1 MIKYD
6 VEGEKQLPFSISKIL
21 LVSTVNGNVVDD
33 PENIWNIDISQINDI
48 YMYID
53 KTTNDEETIKEIEL
67 ENFTINQAPQKG
79 DIKIWKTKTN
89 QLQDKKMISLNG
101 ILMYAKKRN

>member
-1 MIKYD
+1 MKKNLFKKCIFIAIIVIILTVVFSIMIKYD

-53 KTTNDEETIKEIEL
+53 KTTNDE
-67 ENFTINQAPQKG
+67 
-79 DIKIWKTKTN
+79 
-89 QLQDKKMISLNG
+89 
-101 ILMYAKKRN
+101 